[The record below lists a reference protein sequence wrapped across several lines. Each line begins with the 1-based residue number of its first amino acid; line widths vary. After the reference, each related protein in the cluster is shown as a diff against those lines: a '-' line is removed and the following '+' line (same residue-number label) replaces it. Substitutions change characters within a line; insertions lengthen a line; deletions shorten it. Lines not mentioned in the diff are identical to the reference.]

1 MFPII
6 LFWCSFYTA
15 VKVFHLY
22 ISFFKKLF
30 LVVLVFYLHSSS
42 RVHHNVLCV
51 LFIIRPIDIK
61 FFTLGKVW
69 NQTAWWNMIYSSS
82 FILYHSCT
90 RKLYFTIMISW
101 CKTWILNT
109 QPIFYKPSFR
119 CFLSEKV
126 KWRHRKQQVIRAKR
140 DVNDLIYE
148 DAQKLLFSLRA
159 LYPINWYDSAKF
171 LLQSNAR

>member
-1 MFPII
+1 MCF
-6 LFWCSFYTA
+6 
-15 VKVFHLY
+15 
-22 ISFFKKLF
+22 
-30 LVVLVFYLHSSS
+30 
-42 RVHHNVLCV
+42 
-51 LFIIRPIDIK
+51 FIIRPMYIK
-61 FFTLGKVW
+61 FFILGKVW
-69 NQTAWWNMIYSSS
+69 NQTAWWNMIYNSS
-82 FILYHSCT
+82 FIPNHSCT
-90 RKLYFTIMISW
+90 RKLYFTNMISW

-119 CFLSEKV
+119 CFLSENV
-126 KWRHRKQQVIRAKR
+126 KWRYRKQQVIRAKR